1 MFLEFSLKNRFS
13 EQDFMIPVCITKY
26 FLSQSKNKTDIKK
39 WLYKK
44 KNNQELRCF
53 MKSSKFG
60 HTTPSTFTLLTRVQ

>member
-26 FLSQSKNKTDIKK
+26 FLSQSKNKTDIKNN
-39 WLYKK
+39 YIK

-60 HTTPSTFTLLTRVQ
+60 HTAPSTFTLLTRVQ